1 MAREA
6 NIHVHH
12 LTRVE
17 GHGDITAVIQGGE
30 VKEVRFSVVEAPRFF
45 EAFLRDRDYDEVAH
59 LASRICGICAVSH
72 RAAALKA
79 IESAFGVRVSDQTVL
94 LRRLAFHGEVLS
106 SHVLHLYFLAA
117 PDFMGVPSLL
127 HLAGTDRETVRR
139 AMRLKRLAYDL
150 CREVVGRHTHPV
162 AMNTG
167 GFPFV
172 HDEAGLLRMKERL
185 IEAEEDIRETV
196 SLFRGFSLPSFER
209 ETEYVSLKHPEV
221 YPFYEGDLFS
231 SESGALEPASYAQ
244 AVREY
249 VQPHSTAKYA
259 RWNRPEYM
267 VGALSRVNNNRGLLG
282 PFALEAAD
290 RLGLESPCHNPF
302 MNNAAQVVECA
313 HCLEESVRIIEAL
326 LETGLRPEDEQVP
339 VRPCAGR
346 GVGAV
351 EAPRGTLFHEYAFD
365 GEGRCLE
372 ANLVIPT
379 AQNLGNIEA
388 DLKAY
393 APGLVNRDESAI
405 EQALEILVRAYDPCI
420 SCSTHVI
427 RLDREP
433 SIPEG
438 VAKSPKLRDL
448 PWEFQ

>member
-1 MAREA
+1 MVREA

-30 VKEVRFSVVEAPRFF
+30 LKEVRFSVVEAPRFF
-45 EAFLRDRDYDEVAH
+45 EAFLRGRSYDEVAH

-79 IESAFGVRVSDQTVL
+79 VESAFGVRISDQSVL

-117 PDFMGVPSLL
+117 PDFMGVPSIL
-127 HLAGTDRETVRR
+127 HLAGTDRETVQR

-162 AMNTG
+162 AMNVG

-172 HDEAGLLRMKERL
+172 HDEAGLLRTKERL
-185 IEAEEDIRETV
+185 VEAVEDVRETV
-196 SLFRGFSLPSFER
+196 SLFRRFSVPSFER
-209 ETEYVSLKHPEV
+209 ETESVSLKHPAV
-221 YPFYEGDLFS
+221 YPFYDGDLFS
-231 SESGALEPASYAQ
+231 SESGSLAPDSYRE
-244 AVREY
+244 AVQEY

-267 VGALSRVNNNRGLLG
+267 VGALSRVNNNRDLLG
-282 PFALEAAD
+282 PLALEAAD

-313 HCLEESVRIIEAL
+313 HCLEESVAIIEQL
-326 LETGLRPEDEQVP
+326 LETGLRPEDEEAE

-379 AQNLGNIEA
+379 AQNLANIEA

-393 APGLVNRDESAI
+393 TPGLVDREESAI

-433 SIPEG
+433 AIP
-438 VAKSPKLRDL
+438 
-448 PWEFQ
+448 